1 MASLNSSDFIL
12 QKLPLANS
20 TSVDIAP
27 FAFETDKTG
36 LAPADITRGGKRR
49 KTVRKRA
56 KKAKR
61 VFKHRST
68 CRKCGGWKLW

>member
-1 MASLNSSDFIL
+1 MASLNSSDLIL

-36 LAPADITRGGKRR
+36 LAPAEITRGGKRR
-49 KTVRKRA
+49 KTVRKRTR
-56 KKAKR
+56 KSRKAIKR
-61 VFKHRST
+61 RSI
-68 CRKCGGWKLW
+68 CRNCGRRKI

>member
-1 MASLNSSDFIL
+1 MASLNSSDLIL

-36 LAPADITRGGKRR
+36 IATVSYGGKRR

-56 KKAKR
+56 KRVIKR
-61 VFKHRST
+61 KST